1 MNRRCWSRVGLL
13 GLIFVLAVFLISY
26 GVFTSAT
33 SQSQLSLSN
42 GLIGY
47 WSFDGPDMSGN
58 IAYDRSG
65 QGHNGTLTNGP
76 QAAGGKIG
84 QAMEF
89 HGGTEYVDTGSD
101 FISTNAIT
109 ISAWV
114 YGRSY
119 GGSGQGRILDNGAT
133 VLKVPNTDFFA
144 FSSDGQVNAA
154 RSEFGS
160 FGLNIWTHVVV
171 TRTSTGIANFYING
185 VESGTANQNGGTPAA
200 GTMNLLIGGDSSH
213 AWDGFIDEVRIYNR
227 VLSPDE
233 IKQLYIR

>member
-1 MNRRCWSRVGLL
+1 MNRRLWSRVGLL
-13 GLIFVLAVFLISY
+13 GLVFVLVVLLIGY

-47 WSFDGPDMSGN
+47 WSFDGPDISGN

-76 QAAGGKIG
+76 QTAVGKIG

-89 HGGTEYVDTGSD
+89 HGGTDYVDTGSD

-109 ISAWV
+109 VSVWV
-114 YGRSY
+114 YARSH
-119 GGSGQGRILDNGAT
+119 GESGHGRILDNGST
-133 VLKVPNTDFFA
+133 VLKVPNTDCFA
-144 FSSDGQVNAA
+144 FSSDGQVTAA
-154 RSEFGS
+154 RSESSS
-160 FGLNIWTHVVV
+160 FDLNIWTHVVV
-171 TRTSTGIANFYING
+171 TRTSTGIANFFING
-185 VESGTANQNGGTPAA
+185 VESGTANQNSGTPAA
-200 GTMNLLIGGDSSH
+200 GTVNLLIGGDSRH
-213 AWDGFIDEVRIYNR
+213 AWDGFIDDVRIYNR

-233 IKQLYIR
+233 IKQLYTR